1 MIRALKKNKLTRTLF
16 FLFGDILLLSTSVF
30 LSFLFRFD
38 FSLPSTY
45 LKEFWVVV
53 PTFVLLKV
61 GILYVHGLYHINW
74 TYISV
79 QELASLFRAVLISTF
94 LLGFLLYLLR
104 FQPYFEGFP
113 RSILLI
119 DFLLSLVL
127 IGGFRSAK
135 RVYSQFFRN
144 LPLEGERTLI
154 VGAGD
159 AGEQIIRSI
168 KKTGANGLNPVG
180 FVDDDPQKIGTS
192 IHGVEVL
199 GSRNDIPEIVEND
212 EIAALLIAMP
222 SVSSK
227 IIKETVEIAREA
239 GLENIKVLPDI
250 SELMTGDVG
259 LSDARDVQL
268 EDLLGRESID
278 LEPEELEGFIKDRRV
293 LVTGAAG
300 TIGSELC
307 RQIARF
313 SPEELELVDHEE
325 TALFEVRNELER
337 DFPGVKV
344 TDYLAD
350 VRNEERMGQVFSE
363 CSPELVFHA
372 AAYKHVGM
380 MEKHPKQAVDVNVFG
395 TQSVA
400 SAAIEAGV
408 DRFVLIS
415 TDKAVEP
422 TSTMGAS
429 KRVAES
435 IIQDYAASDGVDTV
449 FTAVRFGNVLGSR
462 GSVVKIFERQIES
475 RGPVTVTHP
484 EAERYFMI
492 PSEAVLLVLQAARMA
507 EGGEVFVLDMG
518 EPVKILDLARE
529 MIRLKGYEPDT
540 DIPISF
546 IGLKDGEK
554 LSEDLLH
561 AEEGTVS
568 TQHDKIYKAVG
579 PYVLSNEE
587 LEKSLNKLDELAE
600 KGSDGDIKRYLSEIF
615 ENYEVVGK
623 DAASSSKVTGK
634 TD

>member
-1 MIRALKKNKLTRTLF
+1 MKKSKLTRTLF
-16 FLFGDILLLSTSVF
+16 FLLGDILLLSSSVV

-38 FSLPSTY
+38 FSLP
-45 LKEFWVVV
+45 
-53 PTFVLLKV
+53 PTFVDEFWIIIPTFVSLKV
-61 GILYVHGLYHINW
+61 VILYAHGLYRISW

-79 QELASLFRAVLISTF
+79 QELAALFRAVLISTL
-94 LLGFLLYLLR
+94 LLGSLLFLLR

-113 RSILLI
+113 RSILFI

-135 RVYSQFFRN
+135 RVYLQFFRN
-144 LPLEGERTLI
+144 LPLEGKRTLI

-168 KKTGANGLNPVG
+168 KKTGEGGFNPVG

-199 GSRNDIPEIVEND
+199 GTRKEIPQLVDGDGID
-212 EIAALLIAMP
+212 ALLIAMP
-222 SVSSK
+222 SVSSRV
-227 IIKETVEIAREA
+227 IKGTVELARKA
-239 GLENIKVLPDI
+239 GIEDIKILPDI
-250 SELMTGDVG
+250 SELMTGEVG

-278 LEPEELEGFIKDRRV
+278 LEPEQLEGFLEGRRV

-313 SPEELELVDHEE
+313 APQELGLIDHEE
-325 TALFEVRNELER
+325 TALFEVKNELER
-337 DFPGVKV
+337 SFPKVDVVDF
-344 TDYLAD
+344 LAD
-350 VRNEERMGQVFSE
+350 VRDERRMREIFSE
-363 CSPELVFHA
+363 NSPQLVFHA

-380 MEKHPKQAVDVNVFG
+380 MEKHPQQAVDVNVFG
-395 TQSVA
+395 TKSVA
-400 SAAIEAGV
+400 RAAVEAGV
-408 DRFVLIS
+408 ERFVLIS

-429 KRVAES
+429 KRMAEAV
-435 IIQDYAASDGVDTV
+435 IQDYAAGENAGTV

-462 GSVVKIFERQIES
+462 GSVVKIFQRQIEN
-475 RGPVTVTHP
+475 RGPVTVTDP
-484 EAERYFMI
+484 EAARYFMI

-518 EPVKILDLARE
+518 KPVKILDLAKE
-529 MIRLKGYEPDT
+529 MIRLAGYEPDE

-561 AEEGTVS
+561 AEEGT
-568 TQHDKIYKAVG
+568 TATGHEKIFKAVG
-579 PYVLSNEE
+579 PPVLANQE
-587 LEKSLNKLDELAE
+587 LKKSLTKLEQLAE
-600 KGSDGDIKRYLSEIF
+600 NGSGDNIKRYLSEVF
-615 ENYEVVGK
+615 PSYELNAKGARSSFADPRGK
-623 DAASSSKVTGK
+623 D
-634 TD
+634 

>member
-1 MIRALKKNKLTRTLF
+1 MKKSKLTRTLF
-16 FLFGDILLLSTSVF
+16 FLAGDVLLLASSVI

-38 FSLPSTY
+38 FTLPYSY
-45 LKEFWVVV
+45 LKEFWVII

-61 GILYVHGLYHINW
+61 GILYIHGLYHINW

-79 QELASLFRAVLISTF
+79 QELAALFRAILFSTF

-135 RVYSQFFRN
+135 RVYLQFFRN
-144 LPLEGERTLI
+144 FPLKGKRTLI

-159 AGEQIIRSI
+159 AGEQIVRSI
-168 KKTGANGLNPVG
+168 KKTGINSFYPVG
-180 FVDDDPQKIGTS
+180 FVDDNSQKIGTS
-192 IHGVEVL
+192 IHGVEIL
-199 GSRNDIPEIVEND
+199 GSRDDIPELVDNK
-212 EIAALLIAMP
+212 EIETLLIAMP

-227 IIKETVEIAREA
+227 VIKETVELARDSGIED
-239 GLENIKVLPDI
+239 IKILPDI
-250 SELMTGDVG
+250 SELITGEVG

-278 LEPEELEGFIKDRRV
+278 LEPEQLEGFIKGRRV

-462 GSVVKIFERQIES
+462 GSVVKIFQNQIEN
-475 RGPVTVTHP
+475 RGTVTVTHP

-492 PSEAVLLVLQAARMA
+492 PSEAVLLVMQAARMA

-518 EPVKILDLARE
+518 EPVKILDLAKE
-529 MIRLKGYEPDT
+529 MIRLAGYEPDR

-579 PYVLSNEE
+579 PSVLSREE
-587 LEKSLNKLDELAE
+587 LVESLDKLEELKE
-600 KGSDGDIKRYLSEIF
+600 HGLNGDIKNYIEEVF
-615 ENYEVVGK
+615 ENYKLG
-623 DAASSSKVTGK
+623 D
-634 TD
+634 